1 LNFDEAR
8 MTDITRFEIA
18 KLELRHGDTLV
29 VRTEQ
34 HLSKEQ
40 TAYIEAFVTPHIPDG
55 CKVLVLGGGLQ
66 LVVLTVGVDPGRD
79 GDDLTSG

>member
-1 LNFDEAR
+1 MPD
-8 MTDITRFEIA
+8 TDITGFEIA
-18 KLELRHGDTLV
+18 KLQMRAGDTLV
-29 VRTEQ
+29 VRTDQ

-40 TAYIEAFVTPHIPDG
+40 TQYITNFVEPYVPEG

-66 LVVLTVGVDPGRD
+66 LIVLTAGVDPGRD